1 VTGVTVTYSR
11 PAGRVRR
18 RQLLALQRVGQSA
31 WARRHDPRLQIQAAL
46 AVLFA
51 GAIAAFAHIVED
63 YLTGD
68 PLVRW
73 DVEFSRWLHVHSNPA
88 LVSVFK
94 IVTIGGTVA
103 FLALFTL
110 AVALYL
116 VRRRQFDEAAL
127 LCAAALGIEILNA
140 VLKLV
145 FHRPRPELA
154 YVHLDTYSFPSGHA
168 AGSSAI
174 YGVALYLLARNAAP
188 RWRILCAI
196 GYVAL
201 VVLIG
206 FSRLYLEAHYLSD
219 VLAGI
224 SLGTAWALACLFAYE
239 TRHDFVGRLLPV
251 RWRKLAEH
259 VSPSRG

>member
-1 VTGVTVTYSR
+1 MTYSR

-31 WARRHDPRLQIQAAL
+31 WARRHDPRLQVQAAL

-88 LVSVFK
+88 LVSIFK
-94 IVTIGGTVA
+94 IVTIGGTVV

-116 VRRRQFDEAAL
+116 VRRRKFDEAAL

-168 AGSSAI
+168 AGSSSDLRRR
-174 YGVALYLLARNAAP
+174 ALSVGTKRRATLADPLRDRICRAGRADRVQPPVP
-188 RWRILCAI
+188 R
-196 GYVAL
+196 
-201 VVLIG
+201 
-206 FSRLYLEAHYLSD
+206 SP
-219 VLAGI
+219 
-224 SLGTAWALACLFAYE
+224 
-239 TRHDFVGRLLPV
+239 LPV
-251 RWRKLAEH
+251 RRT
-259 VSPSRG
+259 RGH

>member
-1 VTGVTVTYSR
+1 MTYSR
-11 PAGRVRR
+11 NGGLLRHPQR
-18 RQLLALQRVGQSA
+18 LALQRAGQSV
-31 WARRHDPRLQIQAAL
+31 WARRHDPRLQLQAAI

-73 DVEFSRWLHVHSNPA
+73 DVDFSRWLHVHSSPT
-88 LVSVFK
+88 LVSVSK
-94 IVTIGGTVA
+94 IVTIGGTVV

-116 VRRRQFDEAAL
+116 LRRRRFDEAAL

-145 FHRPRPELA
+145 FHRPRPELT

-174 YGVALYLLARNAAP
+174 FGVALYLLARNAAP

-224 SLGTAWALACLFAYE
+224 SLGTAWALVCLFAYE
-239 TRHDFVGRLLPV
+239 TRHDFVGGLFPV
-251 RWRKLAEH
+251 RLRTLAER
-259 VSPSRG
+259 VSRSRG